1 MQPNGYCPMIRSAAK
16 TVRGFTLIE
25 LAVVIAIVAL
35 LLGALLVPLATQI
48 QGRNIKETR
57 KSLAVIKEALLG
69 FAMSQGRLPCP
80 DTNVPPD
87 GLEELPCGVFLEST
101 EGFLPYLDLGV
112 PATDAW
118 GRVFRYAVSSEFTK
132 PTVPGAPP
140 ANNQLD
146 LNDGLAANI
155 LVFTRDDAKA
165 EILLST
171 AAPAVVLSVG
181 PNGFGG
187 TWLGSSGTLPATAA
201 STDERTNVDST
212 PANFPIPP
220 VVAGPP
226 YRRFIRRPH
235 TQAASPCDESTPG
248 QSYCEYD
255 DLVIW
260 LSAPVLFNRL
270 VEARRLP

>member
-1 MQPNGYCPMIRSAAK
+1 MVQSAAK
-16 TVRGFTLIE
+16 NVRGFTLIE

-57 KSLAVIKEALLG
+57 ESLAVIKEALLG

-80 DTNVPPD
+80 DTDVSPD
-87 GLEELPCGVFLEST
+87 GQENFTCGVFLEST

-118 GRVFRYAVSSEFTK
+118 GRVFRYAVSSEFTR
-132 PTVPGAPP
+132 PTIPGAPP
-140 ANNQLD
+140 NTPNQLD

-155 LVFTRDDAKA
+155 EVFTRDDAKA
-165 EILLST
+165 QIALST
-171 AAPAVVLSVG
+171 TAPAVVLSVG

-187 TWLGSSGTLPATAA
+187 TWLGSSGTLPGTVGA
-201 STDERTNVDST
+201 TDERANVDST

-235 TQAASPCDESTPG
+235 TQAASPCDESR
-248 QSYCEYD
+248 
-255 DLVIW
+255 V
-260 LSAPVLFNRL
+260 A
-270 VEARRLP
+270 ARQLMP